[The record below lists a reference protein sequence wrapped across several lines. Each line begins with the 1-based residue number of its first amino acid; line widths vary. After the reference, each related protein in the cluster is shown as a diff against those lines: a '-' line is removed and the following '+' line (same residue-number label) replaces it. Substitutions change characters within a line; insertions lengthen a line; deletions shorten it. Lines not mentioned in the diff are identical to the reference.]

1 MYVSEEIMM
10 KIGTKKKL
18 GILGMAVAAVAT
30 VYAVKNRKTIAEKTA
45 NVKEDVKEK
54 GAMALHKR
62 IGMPV
67 YSYLKER
74 NYIPF

>member
-1 MYVSEEIMM
+1 
-10 KIGTKKKL
+10 
-18 GILGMAVAAVAT
+18 MAVAAAAT
-30 VYAVKNRKTIAEKTA
+30 VYAVRKRKVIAEKT
-45 NVKEDVKEK
+45 EDVKEK

-67 YSYLKER
+67 YTYLKDK

>member
-1 MYVSEEIMM
+1 
-10 KIGTKKKL
+10 
-18 GILGMAVAAVAT
+18 MAVAAVAT

>member
-1 MYVSEEIMM
+1 
-10 KIGTKKKL
+10 
-18 GILGMAVAAVAT
+18 MAAAAVAT
-30 VYAVKNRKTIAEKTA
+30 VYAVKKRKVIAEKT
-45 NVKEDVKEK
+45 EDVKEK

>member
-1 MYVSEEIMM
+1 MV
-10 KIGTKKKL
+10 
-18 GILGMAVAAVAT
+18 AAAVAT
-30 VYAVKNRKTIAEKTA
+30 VYAVKNRKVIAEKA
-45 NVKEDVKEK
+45 EDVKEQ

-67 YSYLKER
+67 YTYLKEK

>member
-1 MYVSEEIMM
+1 
-10 KIGTKKKL
+10 
-18 GILGMAVAAVAT
+18 MAAAAVAT
-30 VYAVKNRKTIAEKTA
+30 VYAVKKRKVIAEKT
-45 NVKEDVKEK
+45 EDVKEK

-67 YSYLKER
+67 YSYLKNR

>member
-1 MYVSEEIMM
+1 M

-18 GILGMAVAAVAT
+18 GVLGMVAAAVAT
-30 VYAVKNRKTIAEKTA
+30 VYAVKNRKVIAEKA
-45 NVKEDVKEK
+45 EDVKEQ

-67 YSYLKER
+67 YTYLKER